1 MVIFI
6 KGGPVRFTP
15 ELIKETKE
23 YFFEEKGIRLTD
35 EKADEYLYSIAQLG
49 LIIFEQEKRRRNM
62 IDKNVK

>member
-1 MVIFI
+1 MVFLI

-15 ELIKETKE
+15 DLIKETKD

-35 EKADEYLYSIAQLG
+35 KKADEYLYSFTQLG
-49 LIIFEQEKRRRNM
+49 LIIFEQEKRRRNR